1 MTPVDLLLIAGVVL
15 AGLIGYRQGLLVGAA
30 GLVGFLIGGALGLW
44 LAPLVLGGSE
54 PGVVQ
59 SLLAV
64 AIVLG
69 AAVGLQLLGS
79 SLAGRARDSVE
90 SRPARVADSLGG
102 SVISVAG
109 LLLACWLVASLLVEV
124 TGPGLGGP
132 LQRSRVLAAV
142 DRALP
147 GTAQDLVSSFESV
160 VDASG
165 FPKVFGPFGLE
176 QIVPVPEPDVTVAD
190 PVVAAASGSLVKV
203 TGIACDRGLEG
214 SGFVYASERVMTNAH
229 VVAGVAD
236 PLVQVGGVGP
246 RLAARVVVF
255 DPDRDVAVLA
265 VPGLA
270 SAVLAFDPDV
280 ERGED
285 AVVAGFPGDGPL
297 VATPAR
303 VRGTIRALGEDIY
316 SEESVARE
324 VVAVRAQ
331 VRPGN
336 SGGPLLGTDGRV
348 AGVIFAASTTD
359 AETGYALSTA
369 EVAPAAAAGV
379 RTGVAVSSGPC
390 V

>member
-15 AGLIGYRQGLLVGAA
+15 AALMGYRQGLLVGAA

-44 LAPLVLGGSE
+44 LAPVVLGGSD
-54 PGVVQ
+54 PGLVQ

-64 AIVLG
+64 GIVLV

-79 SLAGRARDSVE
+79 SIAGRARDSVE
-90 SRPARVADSLGG
+90 SRPARVVDSLGG

-147 GTAQDLVSSFESV
+147 ATAQDLVSSFESV

-165 FPKVFGPFGLE
+165 FPTVFGPFGLE

-190 PVVAAASGSLVKV
+190 PVVAAAADSLVKV

-229 VVAGVAD
+229 VIAGVAE
-236 PLVQVGGVGP
+236 PFVQIGGVGP
-246 RLAARVVVF
+246 RLPARVVVF

-265 VPGLA
+265 VPGLTGD
-270 SAVLAFDPDV
+270 VLAFDPDV
-280 ERGED
+280 QRGED

-316 SEESVARE
+316 SEDSVSRE

-336 SGGPLLGTDGRV
+336 SGGPLLDADGRV
-348 AGVIFAASTTD
+348 VGVIFAASTTD
-359 AETGYALSTA
+359 ADTGYALSTA
-369 EVAPAAAAGV
+369 EVAAAAAAGV
-379 RTGVAVSSGPC
+379 RTGAEISSGRC
-390 V
+390 A